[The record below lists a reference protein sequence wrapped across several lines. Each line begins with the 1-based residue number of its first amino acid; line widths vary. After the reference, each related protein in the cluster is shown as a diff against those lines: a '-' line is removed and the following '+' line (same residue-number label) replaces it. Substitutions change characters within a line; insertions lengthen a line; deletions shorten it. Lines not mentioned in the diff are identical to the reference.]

1 MEGALVVG
9 FAMRAK
15 AAYIYVRGEFWHE
28 SNCLQQA
35 VDEVKMV
42 LSRHMLRDSWEKMH
56 VVLVMTSMFM
66 STMEL
71 VHISVEKRLV

>member
-35 VDEVKMV
+35 VDEVKLV
-42 LSRHMLRDSWEKMH
+42 LSRHTLRVSWGKTH
-56 VVLVMTSMFM
+56 ADLVMTSMYT
-66 STMEL
+66 STTEL
-71 VHISVEKRLV
+71 VPISAAKRLA